1 LSRGGDF
8 WARRKAAVAAE
19 AEAEV
24 RAEEQAELAEAHA
37 ELAEKS
43 DAEILAE
50 LDLPDPEEMQQ
61 GDDFSVFLG
70 KAVPERIRRK
80 ALRKLWLTNPVL
92 ANVDELVDYGEDF
105 TDSAMAVEAI
115 QTTYQVGKGML
126 EHVKEMARQEEEAK
140 ALAEGRVS
148 LDEFEVQSE
157 AALVEDPDE
166 DEEAEVVEV
175 APEEVVAE
183 AEAPTEPIPD
193 AEVLSVVPL
202 RRRMRF
208 DFAASETT
216 EERA

>member
-1 LSRGGDF
+1 MSRGGDF

-24 RAEEQAELAEAHA
+24 RAEEQAVLAEAHA
-37 ELAEKS
+37 ELEEKS
-43 DAEILAE
+43 DADILAE
-50 LDLPDPEEMQQ
+50 LDLPNPEEMQQ
-61 GDDFSVFLG
+61 GDDFSVFLS

-148 LDEFEVQSE
+148 LEEFEVQTE
-157 AALVEDPDE
+157 AALVEGPDV
-166 DEEAEVVEV
+166 DEETEVVEV
-175 APEEVVAE
+175 APEEVVTE
-183 AEAPTEPIPD
+183 AEAPTESIPD
-193 AEVLSVVPL
+193 AETLSIAPL

-208 DFAASETT
+208 EFSASETT

>member
-1 LSRGGDF
+1 MSRGGDF

-19 AEAEV
+19 SEAEV
-24 RAEEQAELAEAHA
+24 RAEEQAVLAEAHA
-37 ELAEKS
+37 ELEAKS
-43 DAEILAE
+43 DADILAE
-50 LDLPDPEEMQQ
+50 LDLPNPEEMQQ
-61 GDDFSVFLG
+61 GDDFSVFLS

-148 LDEFEVQSE
+148 LEEFEVQTE
-157 AALVEDPDE
+157 AALVEGPDV
-166 DEEAEVVEV
+166 DEETEVVEV
-175 APEEVVAE
+175 APEEVVTE
-183 AEAPTEPIPD
+183 AEAPTESIPD
-193 AEVLSVVPL
+193 AEMLSVAPL

-208 DFAASETT
+208 EFAASETT

>member
-1 LSRGGDF
+1 MSRGGDF

>member
-1 LSRGGDF
+1 MSRGGDF
-8 WARRKAAVAAE
+8 WARRKAGVAAE

-24 RAEEQAELAEAHA
+24 VAVEKAELAQAHA
-37 ELAEKS
+37 ELEDKS

-50 LDLPDPEEMQQ
+50 LDLPDPDGLEK
-61 GDDFSVFLG
+61 GDDFSVFLE
-70 KAVPERIRRK
+70 KAVPERIRRR
-80 ALRKLWLTNPVL
+80 ALRKLWLSNPVL
-92 ANVDELVDYGEDF
+92 ANIDELVDYGEDF

-126 EHVKEMARQEEEAK
+126 AHVKEMARQEEEAQ

-148 LDEFEVQSE
+148 PEEFEVPTE
-157 AALVEDPDE
+157 ATLVESSDE
-166 DEEAEVVEV
+166 GEETEAVVV
-175 APEEVVAE
+175 APIDVVAE
-183 AEAPTEPIPD
+183 AEAPTEPFPD
-193 AEVLSVVPL
+193 AEALPVAPL